1 MSIHA
6 DEASPR
12 QVDEIILKHSLIRCT
27 TSTKVAEKRVA
38 YGLDG
43 ADCGG
48 FEPRTL

>member
-12 QVDEIILKHSLIRCT
+12 QVDEIILKHSLIRCAPPRKLLKGT
-27 TSTKVAEKRVA
+27 

>member
-6 DEASPR
+6 DEASHR
-12 QVDEIILKHSLIRCT
+12 QIDEIILKHSLIRCT
-27 TSTKVAEKRVA
+27 TSTKVAYV
-38 YGLDG
+38 LDG

>member
-1 MSIHA
+1 MSLHA

-12 QVDEIILKHSLIRCT
+12 QVDEIILKHSLIRCA
-27 TSTKVAEKRVA
+27 TSTKVDYV
-38 YGLDG
+38 LDG